1 MRRALGWSQLER
13 EAEGAFR
20 GKGRLPVRAYSEF
33 LPPPFVGIKPYR
45 LWRDPDVAQGEAD
58 FAVNEYEQVQELAPG
73 LTRIA
78 EHLIAELE
86 KLTRGEPHAL
96 SRTLLEGNPAWP
108 TELADAAKEG
118 RLRDPLCLILPLALS
133 RTQDDKGNARWT
145 LLGASNEGPSAPFWE
160 SFGDDEDDRG
170 RLARLLAWAG
180 AGTVDDVHVLANP
193 NEVPAWLHGRL
204 FGGAPDGVKTLI
216 ALRPF
221 GQLPSAVRKA
231 YLART
236 LRLLPSP
243 ASFVFFEHPRYKQ
256 LAGELPG
263 ATQIPLLHLFPRCE
277 GGYAIR
283 IPQSGWL
290 DEKEADTE
298 GHRIVSR
305 VTRTHRWERVP
316 RDQALHEREGYEDH
330 VSVALFSTDEAD
342 LGLYGKPMARN
353 VQIWTD
359 SYHRLLDGPRA
370 GRRDI
375 ELAARVVQ
383 DGGRYGYRFVFPAMR
398 AGARELVWHR
408 PLVAR
413 RDASLAISI
422 FDDAPP
428 LGFISASPVEPTSTG
443 PRVCLTP
450 RMLSRRG
457 HREAASLFPHE
468 HGRQRWTTTHNAR
481 KLLEFREMLGDKL
494 SPALARALLHASK
507 DTTLDDWLEAL
518 ADVATDEAGGALV
531 AASLLECVGEDGS
544 VGPPRTFDR
553 TASRTFEEHVWR
565 TIASL
570 SEGEFRQKENAD
582 GVRSNDGRTGGPAAA
597 AAKVAPDA
605 RRDLDKLA
613 DHLHGRYAVLAKK
626 HGLSDFAKSYDHT
639 FTWETDFDYPWSL
652 GWSKNQTGECRE
664 RNVVFVIPGKNHG
677 EAVIMA
683 DHYDTAYME
692 DVYEKD
698 KGGDGL
704 RAASA
709 GADDN
714 HSATTAL
721 LSAGDVLLAMSKAGA
736 LARDVWL
743 VHLTGE
749 EFPAD
754 SLGARALAQGLV
766 EERLAFT
773 GRDGAPLDVSK
784 VRVVGAYILDMIGH
798 NTERD
803 RDVFQIAPGEGPA
816 SARLAAYAHLAN
828 ERWNQATAKWNEK
841 PLRRGMGRAKRMKDG
856 KDIPPEFQHLA
867 LRGEIRAEWEP
878 RSALY
883 NTDGQ
888 VFSDLGIPV
897 VLLMENYYISRTGY
911 HDTLDTMA
919 NIDLDYAAALTAIA
933 IETVAEVACRA
944 EV

>member
-1 MRRALGWSQLER
+1 MRKALGWSQLET
-13 EAEGAFR
+13 EAKGAFR
-20 GKGRLPVRAYSEF
+20 GKGRLPLRAYSEF
-33 LPPPFVGIKPYR
+33 MPPPQVGIKPYGA
-45 LWRDPDVAQGEAD
+45 WRDPQVAMGED
-58 FAVNEYEQVQELAPG
+58 EFAISEYEQVQELAPG
-73 LTRIA
+73 LSRIA
-78 EHLIAELE
+78 EHVIFELE

-108 TELADAAKEG
+108 AELAEAAKDG
-118 RLRDPLCLILPLALS
+118 RLRDAVCIIMPLALS

-145 LLGASNEGPSAPFWE
+145 MLGASNAGPASPFWE
-160 SFGDDEDDRG
+160 SFGDDDRD
-170 RLARLLAWAG
+170 RFERLLAWAG
-180 AGTVDDVHVLANP
+180 AGTIGEVHVLANP
-193 NEVPAWLHGRL
+193 NEVPAWLQDRL
-204 FGGAPDGVKTLI
+204 LVGAPDGVKTLI

-221 GQLPSAVRKA
+221 GQLPAAVRKA

-236 LRLLPSP
+236 LRLVPSP
-243 ASFVFFEHPRYKQ
+243 ASFVFFEHPQYRR

-290 DEKEADTE
+290 DEKATGEG
-298 GHRIVSR
+298 GHRVVSR

-316 RDQALHEREGYEDH
+316 RDQALHERESFDDE

-353 VQIWTD
+353 VQIWTGH
-359 SYHRLLDGPRA
+359 YTRVLDGPRA
-370 GRRDI
+370 GRADI
-375 ELAARVVQ
+375 ALAARLVQ

-398 AGARELVWHR
+398 AGQRELVWHR

-413 RDASLAISI
+413 RDASHAISV
-422 FDDAPP
+422 FDEAPP
-428 LGFISASPVEPTSTG
+428 LGYFTAQPIEPTSSG
-443 PRVCLTP
+443 PLVLLAP

-457 HREAASLFPHE
+457 HREAAALFPHE
-468 HGRQRWTTTHNAR
+468 QGRQRWTTTHNAR
-481 KLLEFREMLGDKL
+481 KLLEFSELLGDKL
-494 SPALARALLHASK
+494 SPALARALLHASR

-518 ADVATDEAGGALV
+518 ADVATDESGGALLAGV
-531 AASLLECVGEDGS
+531 LLECIGDTHA
-544 VGPPRTFDR
+544 VGPARTFDR

-565 TIASL
+565 TITSL
-570 SEGEFRQKENAD
+570 CEGEFRQKENAD
-582 GVRSNDGRTGGPAAA
+582 GVRSNEGRTGGPAAA
-597 AAKVAPDA
+597 AAKVATDA

-613 DHLHGRYAVLAKK
+613 DHLHVRYRALAKK
-626 HGLSDFAKSYDHT
+626 HGMEDYAKCYDHA
-639 FTWETDFDYPWSL
+639 FAWETDSEYPWSL
-652 GWSKNQTGECRE
+652 GWSKNQTGELRE

-704 RAASA
+704 RAAAS

-721 LSAGDVLLAMSKAGA
+721 LSAADVLLTMSKAGQ

-754 SLGARALAQGLV
+754 SLGARAIVQEV
-766 EERLAFT
+766 IEERLAFT
-773 GRDGAPLDVSK
+773 TPDGAKLDVSK
-784 VRVVGAYILDMIGH
+784 VKIVGAYILDMIGH
-798 NTERD
+798 NTEKD

-816 SARLAAYAHLAN
+816 SARLALYAHVAN
-828 ERWNQATAKWNEK
+828 ERWNQATVKWNEK

-856 KDIPPEFQHLA
+856 KEPPPEFRHLA
-867 LRGEIRAEWEP
+867 LHGEIRAEWEP

-888 VFSDLGIPV
+888 VFSDYGIPV
-897 VLLMENYYISRTGY
+897 VLFMENYDISRTGY

-933 IETVAEVACRA
+933 IETVAEAACRA